1 MVDVAAELDFTCVSQ
16 HFDKVDSTSKDLPFV
31 DPKQR
36 FFLFSTSHKEVPP
49 VATDP
54 SNPGVRIYGCYATQ
68 SDAVSSSRKIKEADP
83 NVSLFL
89 GRTHE
94 WTLMCDSIKKMQDES
109 YVSEKTSTLL
119 KRQKVELSVR
129 EAKFKQHQEEM
140 RANTSNETN
149 QSLESVKNEDLV
161 VVEEEVVPRVED
173 LENRTPTPIPTNIL
187 PPKQSFVCVSFVDDD
202 KKTETPELL
211 FKVYMI
217 CETEAEAERY
227 VKNVV
232 TQKILDDDVF
242 VFDVAEW
249 VFPVTDRKHVKRQYR
264 DKRLNDLMDRDV
276 DSEEAMRRANVPNP
290 NAEE

>member
-16 HFDKVDSTSKDLPFV
+16 HFDKVESTSKDLPFV

-68 SDAVSSSRKIKEADP
+68 SDAVASSHKIKEADP

-89 GRTHE
+89 GKTHE
-94 WTLMCDSIKKMQDES
+94 WTLMCDSIQKMQDES
-109 YVSEKTSTLL
+109 YISEKTRTLL
-119 KRQKVELSVR
+119 RRQKVKLSVR

-140 RANTSNETN
+140 RVNTTDKTN
-149 QSLESVKNEDLV
+149 HALESVKNKDLV
-161 VVEEEVVPRVED
+161 SEEEVVPRAED
-173 LENRTPTPIPTNIL
+173 LEHKTPTPISTSIL
-187 PPKQSFVCVSFVDDD
+187 PPRQSFACVSFVDDD
-202 KKTETPELL
+202 NKTSVPELL

-217 CETEAEAERY
+217 CDTEAEAERH

-232 TQKILDDDVF
+232 TQKILNDDVF
-242 VFDVAEW
+242 IFEVAEW
-249 VFPVTDRKHVKRQYR
+249 VFPVTDRKYVKRHYR

-276 DSEEAMRRANVPNP
+276 DSEEAMRRANVPKP
-290 NAEE
+290 DAEE